1 MILIQARSL
10 IKCIISRNLEKAIK
24 MTELKKDLKI
34 ALVHD
39 FLTQYGGAERVL
51 EVFCEMFPKAPIY
64 TLLYDKVAMR
74 GKFKDREIHTSFL
87 QKFPKFL
94 RKKKKW
100 LLPLMPTAP
109 ETFNLRDFDLIIS
122 SCGVWSKA
130 IITRL
135 DVKHICYMHSPM
147 RFAWEEGEE
156 YLLEQKRSAKTNFFV
171 RLLLNYLRVWDRVS
185 ADRPDYLIA
194 NSRFTRERIKKYY
207 NRESVVIYP
216 PVNMEHETRNIEQQ
230 NPLVAPSLAK
240 PDKSQT
246 IRQPADKIQNS
257 KFFLVVSRLSPY
269 KKIDAAVEA
278 FNKLEL
284 PLIVIGE
291 GSQEKYLRSIAG
303 KNVKILGWQP
313 EEKIREYYAG
323 ARAFIFAGV
332 DDFGMTMVEALA
344 RGVPVLALKK
354 GGALEIV
361 AEGKTGEFFVSNK
374 PEIIAECVKRFME
387 KEKEYD
393 KNLIIESAK
402 KFSKERFV
410 REFEEYMAK
419 ILNDKF

>member
-1 MILIQARSL
+1 M
-10 IKCIISRNLEKAIK
+10 EK
-24 MTELKKDLKI
+24 EDLKI

-51 EVFCEMFPKAPIY
+51 EVLGEMFPTAPIY
-64 TLLYDKVAMR
+64 TLLYDKEAMR
-74 GKFKDREIHTSFL
+74 GKFSGKEIRTSFL

-94 RKKKKW
+94 RKRKKW

-156 YLLEQKRSAKTNFFV
+156 YLLEQKRSAKINFFV

-194 NSRFTRERIKKYY
+194 NSRFTQERIRKYY
-207 NRESVVIYP
+207 GRESIVIYP
-216 PVNMEHETRNIEQQ
+216 PINI
-230 NPLVAPSLAK
+230 
-240 PDKSQT
+240 KSQIPNPNFQT
-246 IRQPADKIQNS
+246 NPNFQNSNLKIDSKLKIKNS

-269 KKIDAAVEA
+269 KKIDAVIEA

-303 KNVKILGWQP
+303 KNVQILGWQA
-313 EEKIREYYAG
+313 EEKIKEYYAG

-332 DDFGMTMVEALA
+332 DDFGITMVEAMA
-344 RGVPVLALKK
+344 EGIPVLALQK

-361 AEGKTGEFFVSNK
+361 TEGKTGEFFASNK
-374 PEIIAECVKRFME
+374 PEIIAECVRRFVE
-387 KEKEYD
+387 KERSYD
-393 KNLIIESAK
+393 KNIIIESAK
-402 KFSKERFV
+402 RFSKERFI
-410 REFEEYMAK
+410 REFEEYIAK

>member
-1 MILIQARSL
+1 ML
-10 IKCIISRNLEKAIK
+10 SRNLEKAII
-24 MTELKKDLKI
+24 MTESKKDLKI

-51 EVFCEMFPKAPIY
+51 EVFCEMFPDAPIY
-64 TLLYDKVAMR
+64 TLLYDKEAMR
-74 GKFKDREIHTSFL
+74 GKFAGKEIYTSFL

-94 RKKKKW
+94 RNRKKW

-156 YLLEQKRSAKTNFFV
+156 YLMEQKRSAKTNFFV
-171 RLLLNYLRVWDRVS
+171 RLMLNYLRVWDRVA
-185 ADRPDYLIA
+185 ADRPDFLIA
-194 NSRFTRERIKKYY
+194 NSHFTQERIEKYY
-207 NRESVVIYP
+207 GRESTVIYP
-216 PVNMEHETRNIEQQ
+216 PIEIKSEIQNSKSETN
-230 NPLVAPSLAK
+230 SK
-240 PDKSQT
+240 F
-246 IRQPADKIQNS
+246 KIQNS
-257 KFFLVVSRLSPY
+257 KFFLIVSRLSPY
-269 KKIDAAVEA
+269 KKIDAVIEA

-284 PLIVIGE
+284 PLVIIGE
-291 GSQEKYLRSIAG
+291 GQQEKYLRSIAG
-303 KNVKILGWQP
+303 KNVQILGWQP
-313 EEKIREYYAG
+313 DDKTREYYAR

-332 DDFGMTMVEALA
+332 DDFGMTMVEAMTH
-344 RGVPVLALKK
+344 GVPVLALQK
-354 GGALEIV
+354 GGALEVV
-361 AEGKTGEFFVSNK
+361 AEGKTGEFFASNK
-374 PEIIAECVKRFME
+374 SEIIAECVRRFVE

-402 KFSKERFV
+402 GFSKERFI
-410 REFEEYMAK
+410 REFEEYMSK
-419 ILNDKF
+419 ILNNKF

>member
-1 MILIQARSL
+1 MQESSN
-10 IKCIISRNLEKAIK
+10 K
-24 MTELKKDLKI
+24 KI

-51 EVFCEMFPKAPIY
+51 EVFSEMFPEAPIY
-64 TLLYDKVAMR
+64 TLLYDQEAMR
-74 GKFKDREIHTSFL
+74 GKFKEREIHTSFL
-87 QKFPKFL
+87 QKFPRFL
-94 RKKKKW
+94 RKRKKW

-194 NSRFTRERIKKYY
+194 NSRFTEERIRKYY
-207 NRESVVIYP
+207 GRESTVIYP
-216 PVNMEHETRNIEQQ
+216 PV
-230 NPLVAPSLAK
+230 SLSSVISHQSLNTAN
-240 PDKSQT
+240 
-246 IRQPADKIQNS
+246 ADDRLPMTGY
-257 KFFLVVSRLSPY
+257 FLVVSRLSPY
-269 KKIDAAVEA
+269 KKIDTVIEA

-284 PLIVIGE
+284 PLVIIGE

-303 KNVKILGWQP
+303 KNVQILGWQADD
-313 EEKIREYYAG
+313 KIQEYYAG

-332 DDFGMTMVEALA
+332 DDFGITMVEAMA
-344 RGVPVLALKK
+344 QGIPVLALQK

-361 AEGKTGEFFVSNK
+361 AEGKTGEFFASNK
-374 PEIIAECVKRFME
+374 SEIIAECVRRFVE

-393 KNLIIESAK
+393 KNLIRESAR
-402 KFSKERFV
+402 KFSKERFI
-410 REFEEYMAK
+410 REFEEYINHITCSM
-419 ILNDKF
+419 

>member
-1 MILIQARSL
+1 MP
-10 IKCIISRNLEKAIK
+10 
-24 MTELKKDLKI
+24 ELKKDLKI

-51 EVFCEMFPKAPIY
+51 EVLGEMFPTAPIY
-64 TLLYDKVAMR
+64 TLLYDQEAMR
-74 GKFKDREIHTSFL
+74 GKFSTKGGPTSGGKEREIHTSFL

-94 RKKKKW
+94 RKRKKW

-185 ADRPDYLIA
+185 TDRPDYLVA
-194 NSRFTRERIKKYY
+194 NSRFTQERIKKYY
-207 NRESVVIYP
+207 GRESVVIYP
-216 PVNMEHETRNIEQQ
+216 PVSLREQAHLRNVSGGSTSDNGNI
-230 NPLVAPSLAK
+230 
-240 PDKSQT
+240 DK
-246 IRQPADKIQNS
+246 DY
-257 KFFLVVSRLSPY
+257 FLIVSRLSPY
-269 KKIDAAVEA
+269 KKIDAVIEA

-284 PLIVIGE
+284 PLIIIGE
-291 GSQEKYLRSIAG
+291 GQQEKYLHSIA
-303 KNVKILGWQP
+303 KENVKILGWQG
-313 EEKIREYYAG
+313 EEKVAEYYSK
-323 ARAFIFAGV
+323 ARALIFAGV
-332 DDFGMTMVEALA
+332 DDFGMTMVEAMA
-344 RGVPVLALKK
+344 QGIPVLALKK

-361 AEGKTGEFFVSNK
+361 EEGKTGEFFASNK
-374 PEIIAECVKRFME
+374 PEIIAECVRRFVE
-387 KEKEYD
+387 KEKEYN
-393 KNLIIESAK
+393 KEFIKSQAT
-402 KFSKERFV
+402 KFSKERFIK
-410 REFEEYMAK
+410 EFEEY
-419 ILNDKF
+419 ILKFQITKVSS

>member
-1 MILIQARSL
+1 MD
-10 IKCIISRNLEKAIK
+10 
-24 MTELKKDLKI
+24 KKDLKI

-51 EVFCEMFPKAPIY
+51 EVFGEMYPEAPIY
-64 TLLYDKVAMR
+64 TLLYDQEAMR
-74 GKFKDREIHTSFL
+74 GKFESKGIHTSFL

-94 RKKKKW
+94 RKRKKW

-147 RFAWEEGEE
+147 RFAWEESEE
-156 YLLEQKRSAKTNFFV
+156 YLLGQKISAKTNFFV

-194 NSRFTRERIKKYY
+194 NSQFTQERIRKYY
-207 NRESVVIYP
+207 GRESVVIYP
-216 PVNMEHETRNIEQQ
+216 PVNMEYETWNMEQK
-230 NPLVAPSLAK
+230 NPLAMPSLAK
-240 PDKSQT
+240 PDKFQ
-246 IRQPADKIQNS
+246 IPNNNY
-257 KFFLVVSRLSPY
+257 FLIVSRLSPY
-269 KKIDAAVEA
+269 KKIDAVIEA

-303 KNVKILGWQP
+303 KNIKILGWQADD
-313 EEKIREYYAG
+313 KIQEYYSG
-323 ARAFIFAGV
+323 ARALIFAGV
-332 DDFGMTMVEALA
+332 DDFGMTMVEALSH
-344 RGVPVLALKK
+344 GVPALALQK

-361 AEGKTGEFFVSNK
+361 AEGKTGEFFTSNK
-374 PEIIAECVKRFME
+374 PEIIAECVRRFVE

-393 KNLIIESAK
+393 KEFIKSQTN
-402 KFSKERFV
+402 KFSKERFIK
-410 REFEEYMAK
+410 EFEEY
-419 ILNDKF
+419 INHIT